1 MTLKLIEVLKMPK
14 YSAIAALSAI
24 IFAFVYMYAQVLG
37 NIDNIII
44 WIQLIPWYNVVF
56 FIMLAAVFG
65 ITMSFQIYTWK
76 QPKTC
81 NVKKTTSASSI
92 AAFAGFFVA
101 QCPACASLSALFLP
115 VSAVAFLTTVSAV
128 INLIIIAVMLLAIN
142 YLGGFKQIKSV
153 RLQ

>member
-1 MTLKLIEVLKMPK
+1 MTLKLIEILKMPK

-65 ITMSFQIYTWK
+65 ITMSFQIYTWNILDLLK
-76 QPKTC
+76 YMKRYQKRLEDWLKC
-81 NVKKTTSASSI
+81 L
-92 AAFAGFFVA
+92 FF
-101 QCPACASLSALFLP
+101 L
-115 VSAVAFLTTVSAV
+115 
-128 INLIIIAVMLLAIN
+128 NL
-142 YLGGFKQIKSV
+142 
-153 RLQ
+153 